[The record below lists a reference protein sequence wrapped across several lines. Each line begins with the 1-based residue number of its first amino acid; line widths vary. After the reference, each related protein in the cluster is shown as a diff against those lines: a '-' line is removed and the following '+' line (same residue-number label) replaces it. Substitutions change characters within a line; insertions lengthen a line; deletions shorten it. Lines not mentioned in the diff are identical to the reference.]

1 MKLYNE
7 LEPGMVVA
15 AALHL
20 DSWGEH
26 APMGQGVADTVTI
39 GIDPGWVAGKSL
51 SGMSSP
57 DGLRELAAHLLV
69 LADRLEES

>member
-1 MKLYNE
+1 
-7 LEPGMVVA
+7 
-15 AALHL
+15 
-20 DSWGEH
+20 
-26 APMGQGVADTVTI
+26 MGQGVADTVTV